1 MGLLTNIKHVTKETG
16 PKVGCFAG
24 FHYHYLV
31 ITSAYMHVYC
41 NLLFESGMKT
51 GLLTFALCRKDI
63 ALLHKH
69 KEQQ

>member
-24 FHYHYLV
+24 FCHHCLV
-31 ITSAYMHVYC
+31 TTSAHMHVYS
-41 NLLFESGMKT
+41 NPLFESGMKT
-51 GLLTFALCRKDI
+51 GLLTFALRRKDI